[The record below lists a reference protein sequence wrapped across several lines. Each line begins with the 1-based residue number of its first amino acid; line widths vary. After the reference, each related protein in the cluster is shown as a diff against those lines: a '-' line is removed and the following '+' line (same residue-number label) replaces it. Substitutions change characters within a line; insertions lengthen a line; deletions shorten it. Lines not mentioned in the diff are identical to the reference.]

1 MNSSQLKQT
10 AFAVLIAGTVLA
22 TQAAL
27 KVGDTLPAI
36 DGFKLEGT
44 LPDSLKGKVVILDF
58 WASWCGPCAE
68 SFPVMDE
75 LQKKYQDQGLAIVA
89 VSVDE
94 KAAKMEA
101 FLKKHPVSFVVVRDG
116 GHQLVSV
123 AEPATMPTSYI
134 IDRSGKVRFVH
145 VGFHGS
151 TTRKAYVEQIEAL
164 LKETP

>member
-1 MNSSQLKQT
+1 M
-10 AFAVLIAGTVLA
+10 
-22 TQAAL
+22 
-27 KVGDTLPAI
+27 
-36 DGFKLEGT
+36 
-44 LPDSLKGKVVILDF
+44 
-58 WASWCGPCAE
+58 
-68 SFPVMDE
+68 
-75 LQKKYQDQGLAIVA
+75 QKKYQDQGLAIVA